1 MKRLIAVIASL
12 SLAAMLASCGTAED
26 PSSTAKKTA
35 SSKAEQTTEDA
46 SSQAEKE
53 PQAEPEEPDPSEE
66 SQELEESE
74 TETDVTVDFADVTF
88 TNTAG
93 EEVTYDD
100 VASIGQAC
108 TTEDGLTYCFV
119 SDGAGAG
126 SVYYKVFYT
135 EDGQEWK
142 ESETPLKVNNGEND
156 FWSCED
162 GTIVGFEF
170 RTAENR
176 AYPKA
181 VVYSFDKDTHSVSA
195 QEYTDVFNSVTD
207 AAGNPLTDPS
217 TYDFTVVSSFPGRE
231 FECQF
236 YDLDGNLLADD
247 IFAIQ

>member
-12 SLAAMLASCGTAED
+12 SLAAMLASCGTVED
-26 PSSTAKKTA
+26 SSSAAKKTA
-35 SSKAEQTTEDA
+35 SSKAEQSTEDV
-46 SSQAEKE
+46 SSDAEAE
-53 PQAEPEEPDPSEE
+53 PQTDPVEVDPSEE
-66 SQELEESE
+66 SQELDES
-74 TETDVTVDFADVTF
+74 TDEPEVTVDFADVTF
-88 TNTAG
+88 TTTAG

-119 SDGAGAG
+119 ADGAGAG
-126 SVYYKVFYT
+126 SVYYKGFYT

-142 ESETPLKVNNGEND
+142 ESETPLKVNNGENQ

-170 RTAENR
+170 RTPESR

-207 AAGNPLTDPS
+207 AAGNPLTDP
-217 TYDFTVVSSFPGRE
+217 TAYDFTVVSSFPGRE

-247 IFAIQ
+247 VFAIQ